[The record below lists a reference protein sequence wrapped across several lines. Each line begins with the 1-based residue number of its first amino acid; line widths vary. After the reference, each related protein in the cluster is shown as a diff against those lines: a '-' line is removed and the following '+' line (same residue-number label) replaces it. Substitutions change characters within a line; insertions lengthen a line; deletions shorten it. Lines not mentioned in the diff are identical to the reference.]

1 MKLSNMERRLL
12 DCLGSDYVSSKILM
26 DRLYVGL
33 KRPNTNTIS
42 ALVSRLRTKGINIE
56 SIRGKGY
63 RRGSSAVDLVRNVAL
78 PRSFTQGGSI
88 TTEIKG
94 MLSRYGLDFAIVAAV
109 AMKALRAVATPTP
122 KYLLTAP
129 PKYDSVD
136 YVQNAQGVYEPE

>member
-1 MKLSNMERRLL
+1 M
-12 DCLGSDYVSSKILM
+12 GSDYVSSKILM

-33 KRPNTNTIS
+33 RRPKTNTIS

-94 MLSRYGLDFAIVAAV
+94 MLSRYGLDFAIVADV